1 LATKGRKPRQLKP
14 IKTATGRPT
23 WVEQWQEKIVA
34 DGGLPGAAREELFKT
49 TQELTDILKDKLTS
63 VQDRCIKGMVV
74 GNVQSGKTA
83 SMIGVTAAAFDL
95 GVDIVVI
102 LTGTDNTLR
111 EQTHSRFNF
120 DLFQYN
126 DEIKKSDGEP
136 FDPPRKANPGPVGK
150 QAGTI
155 QEFYP
160 MPYQTSLTEFLNRG
174 DASATL
180 FKSKAKGQ
188 KVQIT
193 ALKNRKLADLGN
205 VIRNTNEI
213 LALAEKE
220 NLKILVLDDE
230 ADFASAPGS
239 EDAGTQFFIQ
249 DLWVNQYVVEI
260 SGLEKEIEVFPDKN
274 ANIVSH
280 TESQVIYLGYTATPQ
295 GMVKNRFNNI
305 LKPEDFIYTLR
316 SSGGYHDDTDL
327 EPSERVYYTATNP
340 VREWYC
346 GGHVYYRWLEN
357 EQAENFLFKP
367 VQPIERATS
376 LIPDGFTDA
385 LCDYFV
391 SGAIRWMEDGFD
403 KNAPITHTMFI
414 HNHAN
419 TYHHFGDM
427 MSFILW
433 LYTNVNGG
441 EEHVAFDQRKKFIK
455 SYKDVKSRDG
465 KQSKFK
471 NLKSIWGKKGRE
483 FLIIWLESDEGK
495 EKLTKS
501 YETFVNSR
509 ETLLNLFPGVR
520 RNSDL
525 PPFDD
530 DLMNVIFDV
539 IRQTK
544 LRFINGDGCLERLN
558 FDKTYNLDDDSEI
571 VPFDAFSIVIGGN
584 MLGRGVTLKNLA
596 VTYFQKDA
604 ATKSQDTYIQRQR
617 WFGYR
622 GNMIEFCRLYAPNDT
637 IEFLLNAHN
646 DLENMI
652 DYWAGLN
659 EQNVPLDDAR
669 WWSLTTS
676 DGDLISRKSVDGRS
690 VQFDH
695 WVYPTTLIESPN
707 LDGNEALRGNSNV
720 AKANYDH
727 QINMMK
733 RVIEDGRK
741 IDQSDLPNPGK
752 PTKFFGYLM
761 GEPLNTKE
769 KAGKSLSAVDLAEFL
784 DGFTFTNHHPD
795 PNCPIISS
803 FDSIAQRLGLSA
815 GELHSHFNHLGN
827 HRNAMIADD
836 DLVTIGMKQ
845 NPYLIAAYLRYW
857 DEMWKK
863 SQSSEGI
870 PSGIVADWDPIE
882 PPNFNVVV
890 SSNSKKYHTFVEIE
904 DKAKNTHSIGT
915 YGTPLNQNGITR
927 SHFIGLPK
935 NQSNFGGWANLD
947 DFRTATWSGESERK
961 QVRPAGTNGIV
972 VLRLADKGPKDKDN
986 TPMGVSD
993 AEHRPKIWINI
1004 PKGGPK
1010 LNFV

>member
-1 LATKGRKPRQLKP
+1 MGTKPPKPRKLKP
-14 IKTATGRPT
+14 IKTATGGPT
-23 WVEQWQEKIVA
+23 WVQQWQEKIVN
-34 DGGLPGAAREELFKT
+34 DGGLPEAAREELFKT
-49 TQELTDILKDKLTS
+49 TQELTDILADKLTT
-63 VQDRCIKGMVV
+63 VQNRCIKGMVV

-126 DEIKKSDGEP
+126 DEIKKSNGEP
-136 FDPPRKANPGPVGK
+136 FDPRRKANLGPVGK
-150 QAGTI
+150 QDGTI

-160 MPYQTSLTEFLNRG
+160 MPYHKSLTEFLSEGN
-174 DASATL
+174 APTTL
-180 FKSKAKGQ
+180 LDCKADGR

-193 ALKNRKLADLGN
+193 ALKNKKLSDLGN
-205 VIRNTNEI
+205 VIRKTNELLVKFGKEKLSI
-213 LALAEKE
+213 L
-220 NLKILVLDDE
+220 ILDDE

-239 EDAGTQFFIQ
+239 KDAGTQFFIQ
-249 DLWVNQYVVEI
+249 DLWVNQYVVDE
-260 SGLEKEIEVFPDKN
+260 SGSEKEIDIFPDKN
-274 ANIVSH
+274 ANVIRH
-280 TESQVIYLGYTATPQ
+280 TESQAVYLGYTATPQ
-295 GMVKNRFNNI
+295 GMVKNRFGNI
-305 LKPEDFIYTLR
+305 LKPQDFVFTLR
-316 SSGGYHDDTDL
+316 SSGGYHEDEDL

-357 EQAENFLFKP
+357 EQAENFLIKP

-376 LIPDGFTDA
+376 LIPDGFIDA

-391 SGAIRWMEDGFD
+391 SGALRWIEDGFD

-433 LYTNVNGG
+433 IYTKVGKG
-441 EEHVAFDQRKKFIK
+441 EEDKAFEKRAGSVK
-455 SYKDVKSRDG
+455 SYMEVKSRDD
-465 KQSKFK
+465 KHSKFETLK
-471 NLKSIWGKKGRE
+471 TNWAEISREYLIEWLKSDKG
-483 FLIIWLESDEGK
+483 ID
-495 EKLTKS
+495 KLGKS

-509 ETLLNLFPGVR
+509 ETLLNLYPGVR

-525 PPFDD
+525 PLFDD
-530 DLMNVIFDV
+530 DLLNVIFEV

-622 GNMIEFCRLYAPNDT
+622 GNMIEFCRLYAPDDT

-676 DGDLISRKSVDGRS
+676 DGDLISRKSVEGLS
-690 VQFDH
+690 VQLDH

-707 LDGNEALRGNSNV
+707 LNGHEALRGNSGV

-733 RVIEDGRK
+733 RVIEEGRK

-752 PTKFFGYLM
+752 PTQFFGYLM
-761 GEPLNTKE
+761 GEPLNTTE
-769 KAGKSLSAVDLAEFL
+769 QAGEALSALDLAEFL

-795 PNCPIISS
+795 SNCPIIRS
-803 FDSIAQRLGLSA
+803 FDSIAQRLGLAA
-815 GELHSHFNHLGN
+815 GGLHSHFNRLGT

-836 DLVTIGMKQ
+836 ELVTIGIKQ

-870 PSGIVADWDPIE
+870 PTGLVVGWDPIE
-882 PPNFNVVV
+882 PPKFNVVV
-890 SSNSKKYHTFVEIE
+890 SSNSKKYHTFVNIE
-904 DKAKNTHSIGT
+904 DKARNTHSIGT
-915 YGTPLNQNGITR
+915 YGTPLNHNGTTR

-935 NQSNFGGWANLD
+935 NESNFGGWANLD
-947 DFRTATWSGESERK
+947 DFRTTTWSGESERK
-961 QVRPAGTNGIV
+961 GVRPAGTNGIV
-972 VLRLADKGPKDKDN
+972 VLRFADKGPKDKDGN
-986 TPMGVSD
+986 VLGVTD

-1004 PKGGPK
+1004 PEGGPK